1 MFGKGTFE
9 DRRHGRQKSKKAV
22 TAVLEEPIGGSGKLE
37 SFGQTRERKTL
48 GFIGHRDT
56 ITFTSSEVSK

>member
-9 DRRHGRQKSKKAV
+9 DRGHGRQKTKKAV

-37 SFGQTRERKTL
+37 SFGQTREKSL
-48 GFIGHRDT
+48 GIYRSQGHYN
-56 ITFTSSEVSK
+56 FYFK